1 MFLNWATPVI
11 KKGFKRSL
19 QLEDFD
25 EISPYESAEVNF
37 QRGMRMWDK
46 EVERKGLKNS
56 SMRVVL
62 WKAVRTRIIF
72 GIAFFVLSQII
83 AFFAPVSIQ
92 YLILTKFCEYQSFAI
107 FKNREIK
114 YLQNL
119 LRITARYILIN

>member
-1 MFLNWATPVI
+1 MNWATPVI

-37 QRGMRMWDK
+37 QRGMRIWNE

-62 WKAVRTRIIF
+62 WKAVRTRVIF
-72 GIAFFVLSQII
+72 GIAFFVLSQIV

-92 YLILTKFCEYQSFAI
+92 
-107 FKNREIK
+107 
-114 YLQNL
+114 
-119 LRITARYILIN
+119 